1 MKIVDYLNGLIFAS
15 IITLGLI
22 IILTVF
28 FLVVT
33 PILIYIVVKE
43 TLRHLITK

>member
-43 TLRHLITK
+43 TLRHLVTK